1 MTTTTTTTAYVLPH
15 TTRSVEE
22 ILAAP
27 ARGDVLIDSDGD
39 YWLAGASTVDV
50 MSIQWGLLGKMD
62 PFTVEKISD
71 RTLFGSP
78 NISGYGP
85 YRHPTAAERWEK
97 LPLAEIAYPRGTR
110 VKISDNATLREHD
123 GYVMPEA
130 FGQFAVVDSPSSG
143 HPGSLNVF
151 LSDYPGSQ
159 IIHYTHLTPAPVIAE
174 TSAPLTEQVY
184 ATAESAEK
192 ARLEA
197 EVAELRTALNQE
209 RAAAARF
216 KDRVREI
223 AGEYG
228 REHDWCSVVDNAM
241 ADLGLDPV
249 CLTETTFEVL
259 VRVRFNATPV
269 RNYYQDGDSYA
280 VEQSLSYT
288 ETGEEFTLGL
298 DSDWTDVSIQHVDI
312 ESVDVIE
319 E

>member
-1 MTTTTTTTAYVLPH
+1 MTTTTPTTTTAYVLPH
-15 TTRSVEE
+15 TTRLVEE

-50 MSIQWGLLGKMD
+50 IQWGLLGKMD

-78 NISGYGP
+78 SISGYGP
-85 YRHPTAAERWEK
+85 LRHPTTAERWER

-130 FGQFAVVDSPSSG
+130 FGQFAVVDGPSSG
-143 HPGSLNVF
+143 NSGALNVF
-151 LSDYPGSQ
+151 LIDNPTISQ
-159 IIHYTHLTPAPVIAE
+159 IIHYTHLTPAPE
-174 TSAPLTEQVY
+174 TTAPLTEQVY

-197 EVAELRTALNQE
+197 EVTELRTALDHE

-269 RNYYQDGDSYA
+269 RDYYGDADSYA

-312 ESVDVIE
+312 ESVDIE